1 MATVISVGRLTDQFE
16 SNRDD
21 KPNGTDHPDKQER
34 GPSALLEQTA
44 GGAME
49 MATLLND
56 PGMKRSE
63 SSEILHLTL
72 HQVSYDAVQPCVTCV
87 GVSICNVGPIFSVLH
102 VYTVLII
109 ARHINQS
116 TSTDKSLRKKSA
128 YSLFKLLNILVCRA

>member
-1 MATVISVGRLTDQFE
+1 MTDPPSRESTISPVEEPEPNVMATVISVGRLTDQFE

-21 KPNGTDHPDKQER
+21 NSNGTDHTDKPER
-34 GPSALLEQTA
+34 MPSALLEQTA

-72 HQVSYDAVQPCVTCV
+72 HQVSYEAPMR
-87 GVSICNVGPIFSVLH
+87 N
-102 VYTVLII
+102 
-109 ARHINQS
+109 
-116 TSTDKSLRKKSA
+116 
-128 YSLFKLLNILVCRA
+128 VCRCVKLYL